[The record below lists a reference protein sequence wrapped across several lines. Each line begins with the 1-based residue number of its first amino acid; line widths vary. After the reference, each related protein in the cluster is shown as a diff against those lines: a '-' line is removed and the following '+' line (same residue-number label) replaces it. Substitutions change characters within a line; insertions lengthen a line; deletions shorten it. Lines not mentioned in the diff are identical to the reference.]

1 MQWARAEE
9 AGGYYSVLAGVGIF
23 GFKTAPSFAVANC
36 NRGLFYGSCLYQSAE
51 WLFCNEGLEDRSFKN
66 LRSQPETA

>member
-9 AGGYYSVLAGVGIF
+9 AGGYLSSKLAGVGIF

-36 NRGLFYGSCLYQSAE
+36 NRGLFL
-51 WLFCNEGLEDRSFKN
+51 
-66 LRSQPETA
+66 